1 MRIPLGVSG
10 TATLTDEL
18 VRRAAEGAPE
28 ELGRLME
35 AIQPQ
40 VRLMVVARLCPLAAQ
55 MHDVEEIVQEAL
67 MGVVRGLSRL
77 RCPGVQGLRAFLSGL
92 VSRRVAAFLRHRR
105 RQLPPAGRVCSLDT
119 TVAGES
125 CCAALWQLLSCSGTS
140 PLSAA
145 DRAERVA
152 RVLAAFAALPTEQR
166 EAITLAFFD
175 QLTPDQIGSRMGLS
189 RGAAAMLVVRAL
201 RALRASVTPMGE
213 DAAGGQVRAEA
224 GRVGRPG

>member
-1 MRIPLGVSG
+1 MAVPG

-18 VRRAAEGAPE
+18 VRQAAEGAPE
-28 ELGRLME
+28 ELGRLIE

-40 VRLMVVARLCPLAAQ
+40 VRLMVLARLCPLAAQ

-67 MGVVRGLSRL
+67 MGLVRGLGRL
-77 RCPGVQGLRAFLSGL
+77 RCPSVQGLRVFLSGL
-92 VSRRVAAFLRHRR
+92 VSRRVAAFFRR
-105 RQLPPAGRVCSLDT
+105 RRRHLPSAGQMCSLDT

-152 RVLAAFAALPTEQR
+152 RVLGAFATLTAEQR

-175 QLTPDQIGSRMGLS
+175 QLTPDQIGLRMGLS

-213 DAAGGQVRAEA
+213 GAAGGQVRADAEQI
-224 GRVGRPG
+224 GRPG